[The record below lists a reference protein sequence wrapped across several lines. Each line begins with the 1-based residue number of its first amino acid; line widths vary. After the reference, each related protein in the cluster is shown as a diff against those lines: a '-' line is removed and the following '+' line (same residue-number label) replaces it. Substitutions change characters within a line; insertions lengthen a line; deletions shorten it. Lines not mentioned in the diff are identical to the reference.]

1 MTTKQDLLKLV
12 ETLDAEIEENTKAL
26 KPPTLKARIAELIAH
41 TRQKR
46 LS

>member
-26 KPPTLKARIAELIAH
+26 KPPTLKARIAEFISH
-41 TRQKR
+41 RDKNV
-46 LS
+46 